1 MRTER
6 SSDRE
11 VATAL
16 LTESSARV
24 IRTVDGFHGDDWSTP
39 SLLPGWTRAHVV
51 AHLALN
57 AEGLARALRGLV
69 ADDDEDADVDE
80 PRSMYDSDEKRD
92 SDIVEL
98 AAADP
103 SEIRERLLGGATL
116 LNEAIEAL
124 PADRW
129 DDRVERTPGGRQFR
143 ADAVPGMRLRELEIH
158 HVDLGAGYTT
168 GDWSLEF
175 AEHLLD
181 AMPKRLRLGDAVEIR
196 PLDSQRTWLLGDG
209 EAEYPVPVVTGPAAD
224 LAWWLTGR
232 AVPDTVSCSRGELP
246 SIESW

>member
-1 MRTER
+1 MTTER
-6 SSDRE
+6 EPGSVGAVGLAD
-11 VATAL
+11 A
-16 LTESSARV
+16 SARLV
-24 IRTVDGFHGDDWSTP
+24 RTVDGFHSDDWQAS
-39 SLLPGWTRAHVV
+39 SLLPGWSRAHVV

-57 AEGLARALRGLV
+57 AEGIARALRGIV
-69 ADDDEDADVDE
+69 ADDADDS

>member
-1 MRTER
+1 MRTDR
-6 SSDRE
+6 TSDRE
-11 VATAL
+11 LATAL
-16 LTESSARV
+16 LAESSARV
-24 IRTVDGFHGDDWSTP
+24 IRTVDGFHGDDWSAP
-39 SLLPGWTRAHVV
+39 SQLPGWTRAHVV

-57 AEGLARALRGLV
+57 AEGLGRALRGVV
-69 ADDDEDADVDE
+69 ADDDEAGPDE
-80 PRSMYDSDEKRD
+80 PRTMYDSDEQRD
-92 SDIVEL
+92 SDIAEL
-98 AAADP
+98 AVADA
-103 SEIRERLLGGATL
+103 SEIRQRLLGGATL
-116 LNEAIEAL
+116 LDEAVAAI

-129 DDRVERTPGGRQFR
+129 ETRIERTPGGRQFR

-168 GDWSLEF
+168 GDWSLAF
-175 AEHLLD
+175 SEHLID
-181 AMPKRLRLGDAVEIR
+181 TMPKRLRLSETIEIR

-232 AVPDTVSCSRGELP
+232 AVPDSVSCSHGELP